1 MPKLDL
7 HAAPERTGSVYPEP
21 YAAMMAGRSSRRLGD
36 LAGLTQFG
44 VNIVT
49 LAPGAVASLRHWHLR
64 EDEFAIVL
72 EGALVLVED
81 EGEVAM
87 GPGDCAAW
95 KAGVANGH
103 RFVNPGSEVARFLVV
118 GSKAAEE
125 CVTYADVD
133 MKIHFGAG
141 NARRITHHDGND
153 WTGPR
158 AAAPGGGMR

>member
-7 HAAPERTGSVYPEP
+7 DAAPLKTGSIYPEP
-21 YAAMMAGRSSRRLGD
+21 YASQMAGRSSRRLGD

-49 LAPGAVASLRHWHLR
+49 LEPGAVASLRHWHLR
-64 EDEFAIVL
+64 EDEFAMVL
-72 EGALVLVED
+72 EGDLILVED
-81 EGEVAM
+81 EGEVPM

-103 RFVNPGSEVARFLVV
+103 RFVNRSDRVGRFLIV
-118 GSKAAEE
+118 GSKAPEE
-125 CVTYADVD
+125 VATYSDVD
-133 MKIHFGAG
+133 LQIHLAG
-141 NARRITHHDGND
+141 GQARFTYHDGSD

-158 AAAPGGGMR
+158 DLSPKGDKA